1 MPVSERLDLGEELS
15 RIGVRAQS
23 VRERSVALRGRGLEH
38 PTGRLT
44 FGKEV
49 EMARDEEMV
58 VVMETSDPGLL
69 AVVKSVLESAGI
81 PFFAKG
87 EFLQDLFGLGQMGG
101 INPIT
106 GPVEIQVPGEEADRA
121 RDILMDLKAE
131 GSGGG

>member
-1 MPVSERLDLGEELS
+1 
-15 RIGVRAQS
+15 
-23 VRERSVALRGRGLEH
+23 LRGHGSEH
-38 PTGRLT
+38 PARRLT

-49 EMARDEEMV
+49 EMAGDEEMV

-69 AVVKSVLESAGI
+69 AVVKCLLESAGI

-87 EFLQDLFGLGQMGG
+87 EFLQDLFGLGQIGG
-101 INPIT
+101 VNPIT

-121 RDILMDLKAE
+121 RSLLTDLKAE